1 MNSDEIFALSDQHV
15 MSTYRRYP
23 LALVRGRGMTV
34 WDADGREY
42 LDFLAG
48 IAVCS
53 LGHCHPLV
61 SHAIAE
67 QANTLM
73 HVSNL
78 YYIEPQ
84 AQLAALLT
92 EKSFADRV
100 FFCNSGAEA
109 NEAAI
114 KLARRY
120 AGEVRKIELPEII
133 TMQQSFHGRTMAT
146 LSATG
151 QEKIQTGYQPLL
163 AGFRYVPFGDPG
175 AVARAVNENT
185 CAVMGEPIQGE
196 GGVNVPAS
204 GYLRELRRICDDH
217 NLLLILDEVQCGMGR
232 TGRLFA
238 YQHEDVEPDVMT
250 LAKALGA
257 GFPIGALLASQKA
270 ADVFGPGTHASTFG
284 GNPLACS
291 AALAALQ
298 ALDTDDV
305 LGNCVKMGN
314 YLRERL
320 ARLRENKKSICDIR
334 GLGLMIGIELAV
346 PVADIIERCQERGIL
361 LGPAGE
367 KTLRLTP
374 PLVVTEADID
384 RLVEVLGEV
393 LP

>member
-1 MNSDEIFALSDQHV
+1 
-15 MSTYRRYP
+15 
-23 LALVRGRGMTV
+23 
-34 WDADGREY
+34 
-42 LDFLAG
+42 
-48 IAVCS
+48 
-53 LGHCHPLV
+53 
-61 SHAIAE
+61 
-67 QANTLM
+67 
-73 HVSNL
+73 
-78 YYIEPQ
+78 
-84 AQLAALLT
+84 
-92 EKSFADRV
+92 
-100 FFCNSGAEA
+100 
-109 NEAAI
+109 
-114 KLARRY
+114 
-120 AGEVRKIELPEII
+120 
-133 TMQQSFHGRTMAT
+133 
-146 LSATG
+146 
-151 QEKIQTGYQPLL
+151 
-163 AGFRYVPFGDPG
+163 
-175 AVARAVNENT
+175 
-185 CAVMGEPIQGE
+185 
-196 GGVNVPAS
+196 
-204 GYLRELRRICDDH
+204 
-217 NLLLILDEVQCGMGR
+217 MGR